1 MHSSRKA
8 TGLTQK
14 IAKDCMGVPQ
24 PELSAATGL
33 AAEGALKQAPMP
45 SLWSSVREAIRGS
58 HQDFTTGG
66 LNRAILLLAIPM
78 VLEMVLE
85 SLFAVVDV
93 FFVARLG
100 ADAIATVGLTES
112 LLSLVFAIGL
122 GLSLSTT
129 AMVARRI
136 GEKDPEDAAV
146 AGVQAIVLGLA
157 TSFVIGVPC
166 LIYAPDLLRVMGAS
180 PHVVAIGTGYARI
193 ALGGSGAILMLFL
206 NNAIFRGAGDAAIAM
221 RLLWVS
227 NILNLILDPCLIFG
241 LGPFPRLGVTGAALA
256 TFTGRSIGVLY
267 QFYRLMRGTE
277 RIRILRRQ
285 LRVKWDVLLRLV
297 RVSLTGIMQFIIA
310 HTSWIGLV
318 RIVSVFGSAA
328 LAGYT
333 IAIRILI
340 FIILPS
346 WGLSNAAA
354 TLVGQNLGAK
364 QPERAAT
371 SVWRTGFYNMF
382 FLGSVGVFF
391 LIFATPVIRLFTHD
405 PAVVPLAVAT
415 LRLLSYG
422 NIGYAYGMV
431 MLQAFNGAGDTVTPT
446 IVNFFGFWLLEIPLA
461 YALAIPLH
469 LRSKGVFLSIVI
481 AEAAIAGGGV
491 VLFKKGRWKRQEI

>member
-1 MHSSRKA
+1 M
-8 TGLTQK
+8 
-14 IAKDCMGVPQ
+14 
-24 PELSAATGL
+24 
-33 AAEGALKQAPMP
+33 
-45 SLWSSVREAIRGS
+45 WSSIREALRGS
-58 HQDFTTGG
+58 HQDFTAGS

-100 ADAIATVGLTES
+100 ADAVATVGLTES
-112 LLSLVFAIGL
+112 LLSLVFAVGL

-136 GEKDPEDAAV
+136 GEKNPEGAAV
-146 AGVQAIVLGLA
+146 AGVQAIVIGLA
-157 TSFVIGVPC
+157 ISLAVGVPC
-166 LIYAPDLLRVMGAS
+166 LIYAPNLLRLMGAS
-180 PHVVAIGTGYARI
+180 QQIIGTGSGYARI
-193 ALGGSGAILMLFL
+193 ALGGSGAIMLLFL

-227 NILNLILDPCLIFG
+227 NIINLVLDPCLIFG
-241 LGPFPRLGVTGAALA
+241 LGPFPKLGVTGAALA

-267 QFYRLMRGTE
+267 QFYRLLRGTE
-277 RIRILRRQ
+277 RIRILCRQ
-285 LRVKWDVLLRLV
+285 IRLELSVLWRLV
-297 RVSLTGIMQFIIA
+297 RVSLTGILQFAIA
-310 HTSWIGLV
+310 HTSWIGLM
-318 RIVSVFGSAA
+318 RIVSFFGASA

-364 QPERAAT
+364 QPDRAAT
-371 SVWRTGFYNMF
+371 SVWRTGFYNML
-382 FLGSVGVFF
+382 FLGAVGVFF
-391 LIFATPVIRLFTHD
+391 VFMAEPTVRLFTND
-405 PAVVPLAVAT
+405 PAVVPLAAST
-415 LRLLSYG
+415 LRILSYG
-422 NIGYAYGMV
+422 NIAYAYGMV

-446 IVNFFGFWLLEIPLA
+446 IVNFFGFWIIEVPLA
-461 YALAIPLH
+461 YWLAIS
-469 LRSKGVFLSIVI
+469 LRMRSNGVCLSIVV
-481 AEAAIAGGGV
+481 AEAAIAAAGIW
-491 VLFKKGRWKRQEI
+491 LFKAGRWKRQQI

>member
-1 MHSSRKA
+1 MSLEQ
-8 TGLTQK
+8 TVVT
-14 IAKDCMGVPQ
+14 
-24 PELSAATGL
+24 
-33 AAEGALKQAPMP
+33 APPP
-45 SLWSSVREAIRGS
+45 SLWSSIRESIRGS
-58 HQDFTTGG
+58 HQDFTTGS

-93 FFVARLG
+93 FWVGRLG
-100 ADAIATVGLTES
+100 ADAVATVGLTES
-112 LLSLVFAIGL
+112 LLSLVMAIGL

-136 GEKDPEDAAV
+136 GEKDPTGAAV
-146 AGVQAIVLGLA
+146 AGVQAIVIGLSLSA
-157 TSFVIGVPC
+157 IIGLPC
-166 LIYAPDLLRVMGAS
+166 LIYASHLLRLMGAS
-180 PHVVAIGTGYARI
+180 PQIVAVGSGYARI
-193 ALGGSGAILMLFL
+193 ALAGSGVIMMLFL

-227 NILNLILDPCLIFG
+227 NIINLVLDPCLIFG
-241 LGPFPRLGVTGAALA
+241 WGPFPKLGVTGAAVA

-267 QFYRLMRGTE
+267 QFYRLLRGTE
-277 RIRILRRQ
+277 RIRILRSQLHVNLGVLWRL
-285 LRVKWDVLLRLV
+285 LRV
-297 RVSLTGIMQFIIA
+297 SFTGILQFAIA

-318 RIVSVFGSAA
+318 RIVSIFGSAA

-340 FIILPS
+340 FVLMPS

-364 QPERAAT
+364 QPERAET
-371 SVWRTGFYNMF
+371 SVWRTGFYNML
-382 FLGSVGVFF
+382 FLGGIGVFF
-391 LIFATPVIRLFTHD
+391 IFFAEPVIRLFTND
-405 PAVVPLAVAT
+405 PAVVPLAVSC
-415 LRLLSYG
+415 LRILSYG

-461 YALAIPLH
+461 WFLAIT
-469 LRSKGVFLSIVI
+469 LRLQSNGVFWSIVI
-481 AEAAIAGGGV
+481 AEAAIAVAGI
-491 VLFKKGRWKRQEI
+491 VLFKQGRWKRQQI

>member
-1 MHSSRKA
+1 MEAVTAISTPPPS
-8 TGLTQK
+8 
-14 IAKDCMGVPQ
+14 
-24 PELSAATGL
+24 PER
-33 AAEGALKQAPMP
+33 
-45 SLWSSVREAIRGS
+45 SLWSSLWEAIRGS
-58 HQDFTTGG
+58 HQDYTTGN
-66 LNRAILLLAIPM
+66 LNRAILLLAVPM

-93 FFVARLG
+93 FWVGRLG
-100 ADAIATVGLTES
+100 ADAVATVGLTES
-112 LLSLVFAIGL
+112 LLSLVFAVGI

-136 GEKDPEDAAV
+136 GEKDPQGAAV

-157 TSFVIGVPC
+157 TSVAVGIPC
-166 LIYAPDLLRVMGAS
+166 FIYAPQLLRLMGAS
-180 PHVVAIGTGYARI
+180 SDIVSMGSGYARI

-227 NILNLILDPCLIFG
+227 NIINLILDPCLIFG

-256 TFTGRSIGVLY
+256 TFTGRSIGVGY
-267 QFYRLMRGTE
+267 QFYRLLRGTE
-277 RIRILRRQ
+277 RIHILTRQ
-285 LRVKWDVLLRLV
+285 VRVNFNVLLRLV
-297 RVSLTGIMQFIIA
+297 RVSLTGILQFAIA

-318 RIVSVFGSAA
+318 RIVSVFGAAA

-333 IAIRILI
+333 IAIRIVVFL
-340 FIILPS
+340 ILPS

-364 QPERAAT
+364 KPERAGQA
-371 SVWRTGFYNMF
+371 VWRTSFYNML
-382 FLGSVGVFF
+382 FLGSVGF
-391 LIFATPVIRLFTHD
+391 LFILKAESITRLFTQD
-405 PAVVPLAVAT
+405 PAVIPLAAT
-415 LRLLSYG
+415 CLRIVSYG

-431 MLQAFNGAGDTVTPT
+431 MMQAFNGAGDTVTPT

-461 YALAIPLH
+461 YWLAVPMRLH
-469 LRSKGVFLSIVI
+469 SNGVYIAIVI
-481 AEAAIAGGGV
+481 AECSIAAASA
-491 VLFKKGRWKRQEI
+491 VLFKRGKWKAQKI

>member
-1 MHSSRKA
+1 MEA
-8 TGLTQK
+8 QEVT
-14 IAKDCMGVPQ
+14 
-24 PELSAATGL
+24 AAT
-33 AAEGALKQAPMP
+33 PTP
-45 SLWSSVREAIRGS
+45 IWSSIREALRGS
-58 HQDFTTGG
+58 HQDFTTGS

-78 VLEMVLE
+78 VLGMGLE

-93 FFVARLG
+93 FWVGRLG
-100 ADAIATVGLTES
+100 SDAVATVGLTES

-136 GEKDPEDAAV
+136 GEKNPVGAAV
-146 AGVQAIVLGLA
+146 AGVQAIAIGLA
-157 TSFVIGVPC
+157 VSAIIGIPC
-166 LIYAPDLLRVMGAS
+166 FFYGPDLLRLMGAS
-180 PHVVAIGTGYARI
+180 PQILAVGSSYARI
-193 ALGGSGAILMLFL
+193 ALGGSGAIMLLFL

-227 NILNLILDPCLIFG
+227 NIINLVLDPCLIFG
-241 LGPFPRLGVTGAALA
+241 WGPFPKLGVTGAALA

-267 QFYRLMRGTE
+267 QFYRLLRGTE
-277 RIRILRRQ
+277 RIRILRQQ
-285 LRVKWDVLLRLV
+285 LRLELGVLWKLV
-297 RVSLTGIMQFIIA
+297 RVSLTGILQFAIA

-318 RIVSVFGSAA
+318 RIVSLFGSAA

-371 SVWRTGFYNMF
+371 SVWRTGFYNML
-382 FLGSVGVFF
+382 FLGIIGVIFIFF
-391 LIFATPVIRLFTHD
+391 AEPAVRLFTKD
-405 PAVVPLAVAT
+405 PEGVPLAAPCLRIFSVGNAAFPSAT
-415 LRLLSYG
+415 
-422 NIGYAYGMV
+422 
-431 MLQAFNGAGDTVTPT
+431 
-446 IVNFFGFWLLEIPLA
+446 
-461 YALAIPLH
+461 
-469 LRSKGVFLSIVI
+469 RS
-481 AEAAIAGGGV
+481 
-491 VLFKKGRWKRQEI
+491 

>member
-1 MHSSRKA
+1 MA
-8 TGLTQK
+8 MQ
-14 IAKDCMGVPQ
+14 
-24 PELSAATGL
+24 
-33 AAEGALKQAPMP
+33 QAVTAPP
-45 SLWSSVREAIRGS
+45 TPRLWSSIREAIRGS
-58 HQDFTTGG
+58 RQDFTTGN

-78 VLEMVLE
+78 ILEMVLE

-93 FFVARLG
+93 FWVSRLG
-100 ADAIATVGLTES
+100 ADAVATVGLTES

-136 GEKDPEDAAV
+136 GEKDPAGAAV

-157 TSFVIGVPC
+157 VSAIVGLPC
-166 LIYAPDLLRVMGAS
+166 LFYAPRLLRLMGAS
-180 PHVVAIGTGYARI
+180 PEIIAVGSGYARI
-193 ALGGSGAILMLFL
+193 ALGGSGAIMLLFL

-227 NILNLILDPCLIFG
+227 NIINLVLDPCLIFG
-241 LGPFPRLGVTGAALA
+241 LGPFPKLGVTGAALA

-267 QFYRLMRGTE
+267 QFYRLLRGTE
-277 RIRILRRQ
+277 RIRILRQQFRIN
-285 LRVKWDVLLRLV
+285 LRVLLRLL
-297 RVSLTGIMQFIIA
+297 RVSLTGILQFAIA

-333 IAIRILI
+333 IAIRIII

-364 QPERAAT
+364 QPERAEA
-371 SVWRTGFYNMF
+371 SVWRTGFYNML
-382 FLGSVGVFF
+382 FLGAVGLLFVFF
-391 LIFATPVIRLFTHD
+391 AEPVVRLFTRD
-405 PAVVPLAVAT
+405 PLVVPLAASC
-415 LRLLSYG
+415 LRILSYG
-422 NIGYAYGMV
+422 NVAYAYAMV
-431 MLQAFNGAGDTVTPT
+431 MLQAFNGAGDTMTPT
-446 IVNFFGFWLLEIPLA
+446 VVNFFCFWLLEIPLA
-461 YALAIPLH
+461 YFLAITARMH
-469 LRSKGVFLSIVI
+469 SNGVFFSIVVAQASI
-481 AEAAIAGGGV
+481 AAVSII
-491 VLFKKGRWKRQEI
+491 LFKRGRWKRQQI